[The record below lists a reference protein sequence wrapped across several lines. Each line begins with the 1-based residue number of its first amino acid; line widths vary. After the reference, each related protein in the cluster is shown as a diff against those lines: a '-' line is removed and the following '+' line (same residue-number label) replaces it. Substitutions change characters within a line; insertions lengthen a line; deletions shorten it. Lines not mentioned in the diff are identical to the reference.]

1 MTQAY
6 NLSQLANNL
15 TSAGLLDASDGLVN
29 AVPIANGGT
38 GATTQS
44 AARTNLGVAASA
56 FSVPTGGIIMWSGSI
71 ASIPAGWFLCNGT
84 NGTPNLTDRF
94 TVMAGGAYAVGA
106 SGGSANAV
114 LPSHT
119 HTATA
124 GNQSANHVHTMNFNT
139 STASVNHNH
148 GIQNYDSASGTQRD
162 IFVADQVFN
171 TSGSASATNFA
182 PTFDAG
188 ADHVHLVNGSTAGV
202 SADHNHVITVAT
214 AGVSGTNANLPP
226 YYALAYIMKS

>member
-71 ASIPAGWFLCNGT
+71 ASIPAGWFICDGT
-84 NGTPNLTDRF
+84 NGTPNLTNRF
-94 TVMAGGAYAVGA
+94 VVMAGGAYAVGA
-106 SGGSANAV
+106 SGGSADAIV
-114 LPSHT
+114 VSHT

-148 GIQNYDSASGTQRD
+148 GIQQYDNVGGTQRD
-162 IFVADQVFN
+162 AFDASQVFN
-171 TSGSASATNFA
+171 NAGSVSATNFA
-182 PTFDAG
+182 PTADSG
-188 ADHVHLVNGSTAGV
+188 ADHVHAVNGSTAGV
-202 SADHNHVITVAT
+202 SADHNHAITVAT